1 MRREEMR
8 KEKKK
13 KRDEI
18 GNEQKR
24 GDKRKPETRRFT

>member
-1 MRREEMR
+1 MR